1 MDIEHLRHFLS
12 VTRRGSIGQACRDL
26 NMTQPALTRS
36 LQRLEAEIGGKL
48 LERSPRGVVLT
59 AYGETYLPYAKAI
72 VNEAARASQE
82 LKAFRGLEKARV
94 RVGISPNFVSYL
106 VPEAVQRLFA
116 IYPGVTVSLVS
127 ETYENLNRMLRG
139 YELDI
144 VFSQFLDNPANLE
157 VAPGEH
163 IRRETLF
170 DSFSRAYVRAD
181 HALAKLK
188 RVTLRDAVNHEWAIP
203 LQMSL
208 VYRFEH
214 AFRTAGFDG
223 PVQKI
228 NTSSMSFMKAAVMDF
243 GLPAVVPDHVM
254 ADELRNNQVIA
265 LKVPELNFEYQVGL
279 SWRARGTHT
288 PAMTAFARILREVA
302 AAHDAA

>member
-1 MDIEHLRHFLS
+1 M
-12 VTRRGSIGQACRDL
+12 
-26 NMTQPALTRS
+26 
-36 LQRLEAEIGGKL
+36 
-48 LERSPRGVVLT
+48 
-59 AYGETYLPYAKAI
+59 
-72 VNEAARASQE
+72 
-82 LKAFRGLEKARV
+82 
-94 RVGISPNFVSYL
+94 
-106 VPEAVQRLFA
+106 
-116 IYPGVTVSLVS
+116 TVSLTT
-127 ETYENLNRMLRG
+127 ETYENLTRMLRG

-181 HALAKLK
+181 HTLAKTK
-188 RVTLRDAVNHEWAIP
+188 RVTLHELANYAWAIP

-214 AFRTAGFDG
+214 AFRTKGLDG

-228 NTSSMSFMKAAVMDF
+228 NTSSMSFMKTAVMEF

-254 ADELRNNQVIA
+254 RDELREGRVVA
-265 LKVPELNFEYQVGL
+265 LNVAELAFEYQVGL